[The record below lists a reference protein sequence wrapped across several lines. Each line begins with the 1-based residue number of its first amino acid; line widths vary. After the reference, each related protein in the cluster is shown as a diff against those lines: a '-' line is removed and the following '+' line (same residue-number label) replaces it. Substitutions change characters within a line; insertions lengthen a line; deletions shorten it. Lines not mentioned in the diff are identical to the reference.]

1 MIMKWLM
8 REQFNFV
15 DVVFLIWISR
25 AISDG
30 HYVVA
35 AVTFCFFTI
44 MDFISRRN
52 QAARGE

>member
-1 MIMKWLM
+1 MKWLM
-8 REQFNFV
+8 REKFNVV
-15 DVVFLIWISR
+15 DVVLLIWISR
-25 AISDG
+25 AIFDG

-44 MDFISRRN
+44 MAFISCRN

>member
-1 MIMKWLM
+1 MKWLM
-8 REQFNFV
+8 REKFNVV
-15 DVVFLIWISR
+15 DVVLLIWISR

-30 HYVVA
+30 NYVVA

-44 MDFISRRN
+44 IVFISRRN